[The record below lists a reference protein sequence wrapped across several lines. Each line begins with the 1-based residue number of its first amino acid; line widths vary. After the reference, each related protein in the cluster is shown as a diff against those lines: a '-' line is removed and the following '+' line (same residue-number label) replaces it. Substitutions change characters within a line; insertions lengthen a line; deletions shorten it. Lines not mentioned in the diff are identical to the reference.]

1 MPLEGHWERQHA
13 PLRLPATR
21 GGWVFVVVAA
31 TLMVATVTLVA
42 YALLGSSSSRRTAA
56 GCIDVTAATSTG
68 GARVHACGA
77 AAKRLCRSAP
87 RQEAP
92 LGRAL
97 RPQCRRIR

>member
-13 PLRLPATR
+13 RLGRPTSR
-21 GGWVFVVVAA
+21 GGWAFAA
-31 TLMVATVTLVA
+31 VTAALTLALAVLLA
-42 YALLGSSSSRRTAA
+42 YVLLGGSSSRSAAA
-56 GCIDVTAATSTG
+56 GCIDVTAASSTG

-77 AAKRLCRSAP
+77 AARRWCRSASL
-87 RQEAP
+87 RDSP